1 MCKLQR
7 FGFQRT
13 EYRKSLQYQQLAFG
27 MSVCLLERMGVNQHH
42 AIDHMHVCKQRN
54 ACIINGKQTQESHC
68 PHAKICTDLLQ
79 HHWLAKIQKFIE
91 MVKFSASFQAQLSDT
106 QIPIFRYCP
115 ALPHSIPLQR
125 KTNINRPFKKT
136 FQ

>member
-42 AIDHMHVCKQRN
+42 AIDHVHVCKQRY
-54 ACIINGKQTQESHC
+54 ACIIDGKQTQESHC
-68 PHAKICTDLLQ
+68 PHAKNMYG
-79 HHWLAKIQKFIE
+79 LASTSSVGKNTKI
-91 MVKFSASFQAQLSDT
+91 
-106 QIPIFRYCP
+106 
-115 ALPHSIPLQR
+115 H
-125 KTNINRPFKKT
+125 
-136 FQ
+136 